1 MGRRVDALKAKAKSV
16 KKGDVVKAVGATI
29 LVVGATLVAVAIKSK
44 KRTTRTGSSDLPEI
58 AAVEDAE
65 VQ

>member
-1 MGRRVDALKAKAKSV
+1 MGRKFEALKAKAKTV

-29 LVVGATLVAVAIKSK
+29 LVVGATVVALAIRSK
-44 KRTTRTGSSDLPEI
+44 KHTTVTESTDLPEI

-65 VQ
+65 IQ